1 MVSLVP
7 YDQVAAL
14 HRLLL
19 FFQGDV
25 SQGCSVRL
33 YNLCLDSFGTLL
45 LFY

>member
-7 YDQVAAL
+7 YDQDDANEMAAL

-25 SQGCSVRL
+25 SQGCSIRL
-33 YNLCLDSFGTLL
+33 YNL
-45 LFY
+45 LFR